1 MNNFIEF
8 EKEFI
13 NLDRVER
20 ISIVEGLLTYEI
32 KFNVAEYSFTLGS
45 YNSYKEAREKVVYLL
60 EKKASK

>member
-20 ISIVEGLLTYEI
+20 ISIVEDLLTYKI
-32 KFNVAEYSFTLGS
+32 KFNVAKYSFTLGS

>member
-20 ISIVEGLLTYEI
+20 ISIVEGLLTYKI
-32 KFNVAEYSFTLGS
+32 KFIVAEYSFTLGS
-45 YNSYKEAREKVVYLL
+45 YNSYEEAREKVVCLIGQ
-60 EKKASK
+60 KAGR

>member
-20 ISIVEGLLTYEI
+20 ISIVEDLLTYKI
-32 KFNVAEYSFTLGS
+32 KFNVAQYSFTLGR